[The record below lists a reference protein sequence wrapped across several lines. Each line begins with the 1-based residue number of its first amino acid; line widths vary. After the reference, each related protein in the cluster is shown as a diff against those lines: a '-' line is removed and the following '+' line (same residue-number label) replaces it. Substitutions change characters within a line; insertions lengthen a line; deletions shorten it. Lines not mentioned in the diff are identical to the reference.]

1 MPDPADLFH
10 ASVTQDGEEIVL
22 GVYTYDQLRN
32 IIVRTAP
39 KATRI
44 SPSDLLITAIARDG
58 TFEMDNWRIKV
69 SRIRQ

>member
-1 MPDPADLFH
+1 MADVSDLFH
-10 ASVTQDGEEIVL
+10 ASVMQNGEEIEL

-39 KATRI
+39 KASRV
-44 SPSDLLITAIARDG
+44 SAHDVLATAIARDG

-69 SRIRQ
+69 LRIHQ